1 MKTLNLELEKL
12 MCQPEEV
19 LSQYNLTYAYDED
32 LAIIR
37 KKQGKRF
44 IYLLNGERLI
54 EAAELE
60 RIKKLVIPPMW
71 ENVKISSLEN
81 SHLQAVGRDARNRK
95 QYLYHA
101 NWNKIRNTTKF
112 YKMYSFGKT
121 LPLIRKQ
128 IDLDLKRKTWSK
140 EKVVALVIRLM
151 EETHIRIGNSYYE
164 KENKSYGLT
173 TLRKRH
179 VNIFKDK
186 MKIQFTGKK
195 GIEHSITVRNK
206 KIIKLV
212 SRCEELPG
220 WELFKF
226 IDENGERKVIKSN
239 HVNEYLHN
247 ICGKNFTAKDFRTWS
262 ASMSFF
268 NSLLQL
274 EKATSENE
282 IKSNILKGYECTAVA
297 LGNTKTVCRQYY
309 VHPII
314 VDAYQSG
321 ELEKSFNRVKK
332 SNAVSPYFSTSEK
345 EVLKLFKSYEPM
357 FGEDKS

>member
-54 EAAELE
+54 ESAELE

-314 VDAYQSG
+314 VDAYQNG
-321 ELEKSFNRVKK
+321 ELYKSFNRVKK
-332 SNAVSPYFSTSEK
+332 SNAVSSYFSPSEK
-345 EVLKLFKSYEPM
+345 EVLKLFKTYEPM
-357 FGEDKS
+357 FGEE

>member
-1 MKTLNLELEKL
+1 MKALNSEIEKL

-19 LSQYNLTYAYDED
+19 LSQYNLTYTYDED
-32 LAIIR
+32 LSIIR
-37 KKQGKRF
+37 KKQGKHF
-44 IYLLNGERLI
+44 VYLLNGERINDSQQLD
-54 EAAELE
+54 

-71 ENVKISSLEN
+71 ENVKISHVEN

-121 LPLIRKQ
+121 LPSIRKQ
-128 IDLDLKRKTWSK
+128 IDLDLKRKIWSK

-195 GIEHSITVRNK
+195 GVEHSITVRNK
-206 KIIKLV
+206 KIINLV

-226 IDENGERKVIKSN
+226 FDENGERKVIKSN
-239 HVNEYLHN
+239 HVNEYLHA
-247 ICGKNFTAKDFRTWS
+247 ISGKNFTAKDFRTWS

-274 EKATSENE
+274 EKASSENE
-282 IKSNILKGYECTAVA
+282 IKSNVLKACECTAVA
-297 LGNTKTVCRQYY
+297 LGNTKTVCRKYY
-309 VHPII
+309 IHPII

-321 ELEKSFNRVKK
+321 ELYKAFNRVKK
-332 SNAVSPYFSTSEK
+332 SNTVSAYFSPSEK
-345 EVLKLFKSYEPM
+345 EVLKLFKKYEPQL
-357 FGEDKS
+357 EEE

>member
-1 MKTLNLELEKL
+1 MEIHKLELEQL
-12 MCQPEEV
+12 LYQPEEIIV
-19 LSQYNLTYAYDED
+19 KYNLIYAYDED
-32 LAIIR
+32 LIIIR
-37 KKQGKRF
+37 KKKGKGF
-44 IYLLNGERLI
+44 TYLMNGERMLDKI
-54 EAAELE
+54 HLE
-60 RIKKLVIPPMW
+60 RIKSLVIPPMW
-71 ENVKISSLEN
+71 EGVRISNIEN
-81 SHLQAVGRDARNRK
+81 THLQAIGRDAKNRK

-101 NWNKIRNTTKF
+101 NWSKIRNTTKF
-112 YKMYSFGKT
+112 YKMYSFGKA
-121 LPLIRKQ
+121 LPLVRKQ
-128 IDLDLKRKTWSK
+128 VDLDLKKKGWSK

-195 GIEHSITVRNK
+195 GIEHSITIRNK

-226 IDENGERKVIKSN
+226 IDENGEKKVIKSN
-239 HVNEYLHN
+239 HVNEYLQN

-262 ASMSFF
+262 ASLSFF
-268 NSLLQL
+268 NSLLQM
-274 EKATSENE
+274 EKPTSENE
-282 IKSNILKGYECTAVA
+282 IKSNILKAYECTATA
-297 LGNTKTVCRQYY
+297 LGNTKTVCRKYY

-314 VDAYQSG
+314 VDAYQNG
-321 ELEKSFNRVKK
+321 KLYKAFDRVKK
-332 SNAVSPYFSTSEK
+332 SNTISPYFSTSEK
-345 EVLKLFKSYEPM
+345 EVLKLFKTYEPT
-357 FGEDKS
+357 FED